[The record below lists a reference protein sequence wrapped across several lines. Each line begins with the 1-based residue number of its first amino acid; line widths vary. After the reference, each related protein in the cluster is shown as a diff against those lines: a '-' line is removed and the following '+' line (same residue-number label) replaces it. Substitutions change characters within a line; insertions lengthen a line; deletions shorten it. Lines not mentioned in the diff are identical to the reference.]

1 MKTIPDPLK
10 NPRFEHLVAQ
20 LRAQEAPEPSADFT
34 DRTMARLRQTPV
46 RRFTLGKIAVRV
58 VAVLALLIGAGV
70 WFVRS
75 PAPMPDAKA
84 PTPVEILMAA
94 QRSDGG
100 WSADERNL
108 RSRYD
113 VGVTALALLA
123 LMRAD
128 DSPLDSPLDAPS
140 SAAIRAGIAHLL
152 RQQCAD
158 GRFGED
164 FSGSGFTQY
173 LAGMALLAAVRLPGA
188 EADWVAA
195 AARAERHLPSEVHMA
210 KLNGNLAHSETF
222 PPRWADAGGPVT
234 LAALQMLRR

>member
-10 NPRFEHLVAQ
+10 NPRFEHLVSQ

-34 DRTMARLRQTPV
+34 DRTLARLRQTPV
-46 RRFTLGKIAVRV
+46 RRFTLGKIAVR
-58 VAVLALLIGAGV
+58 AAAALTLLFGAGL
-70 WFVRS
+70 WWVRV
-75 PAPMPDAKA
+75 PVPVAKA
-84 PTPVEILMAA
+84 PAPVDILMAA

-128 DSPLDSPLDAPS
+128 AAPLEGPP
-140 SAAIRAGIAHLL
+140 SAAIRAGLGHLL
-152 RQQCAD
+152 RQQRAD

-164 FSGSGFTQY
+164 FSGAGFTQY
-173 LAGMALLAAVRLPGA
+173 LAGMALQTAARLPGA
-188 EADWVAA
+188 EAAWREA
-195 AARAERHLPSEVHMA
+195 AARAERHLPTGSQMA
-210 KLNGNLAHSETF
+210 KLNGSLAHPETF
-222 PPRWADAGGPVT
+222 PDRWADAGGPVT
-234 LAALQMLRR
+234 LAALEMLRR